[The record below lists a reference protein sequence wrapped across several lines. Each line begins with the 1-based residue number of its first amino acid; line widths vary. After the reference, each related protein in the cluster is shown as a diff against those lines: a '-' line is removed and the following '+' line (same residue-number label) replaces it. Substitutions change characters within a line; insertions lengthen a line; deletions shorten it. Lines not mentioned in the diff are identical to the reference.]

1 MTTPD
6 LARAVAAAIGDD
18 VVRELLT
25 AAVGLAT
32 GDVRDL
38 TLELAAD
45 RRPVLTAR
53 RVTKGPKLPW
63 R

>member
-18 VVRELLT
+18 VVRELLS
-25 AAVGLAT
+25 AAAGLAT

-38 TLELAAD
+38 QLELAAN
-45 RRPVLTAR
+45 RRPILTAR
-53 RVTKGPKLPW
+53 RVVRGTKLPK